1 MWSSTTSRAGVTTV
15 SGDEGCPILLG
26 RQRVRRRLEPG
37 LLEPPEPVVAPE
49 HALDVAVVDD
59 TERQVALAER
69 DDVVDLVRP
78 VGGIRVARPLQV
90 AERAAGA
97 VVAAVT
103 GPLDEGLPRAVRDH
117 DRDAARARMR
127 ERRLE
132 DGPQVGLARHV
143 DDRVVG
149 EHDVECAREPE
160 RPHVACEV
168 LALGV
173 QRPRDLEHL
182 LRDVGERALEAVLE
196 VARVV
201 AAAGAELQQRAQLPL
216 ARSLGELDDLRR
228 LLLVVLGSGQEV
240 EPTRELRVEAHH
252 ERDVSRCARPP
263 VCGRGRPGRARSRGR
278 GGRR

>member
-1 MWSSTTSRAGVTTV
+1 M
-15 SGDEGCPILLG
+15 
-26 RQRVRRRLEPG
+26 
-37 LLEPPEPVVAPE
+37 
-49 HALDVAVVDD
+49 AVVDD

-90 AERAAGA
+90 AESAAGA

-103 GPLDEGLPRAVRDH
+103 GPLDEGLPRQSGITIATPPGRV
-117 DRDAARARMR
+117 MR

-160 RPHVACEV
+160 RPHIACEV

-182 LRDVGERALEAVLE
+182 LRDVGERAREAVLE

-216 ARSLGELDDLRR
+216 ARSLGELDDLRG

-252 ERDVSRCARPP
+252 ERDVSRCTRPP
-263 VCGRGRPGRARSRGR
+263 VCASRSSGASSISSPRRPALTKIVSNASADSSSSVGSRFRWPSGLIPPST
-278 GGRR
+278 